1 MGSDD
6 RRICLRSGAPSAVC
20 GRRHRKT
27 RTHPN
32 PLPLVRGAVDAA
44 QLRFLRVASKE
55 KSEPA
60 AGRTPD
66 PSTSLRSGR
75 DDNGRGVA
83 KFRVV
88 TGWEETADPSA
99 TLRFGRDDKGRAVA
113 KVRIVAGWGE
123 TAGPSIPLATPT
135 LATALPLSSRPERS
149 VVEGS
154 AVRPAALSISPGS
167 ALSHPPQQLRPA
179 DSARTLPV
187 ALRCRL
193 QCAAV

>member
-1 MGSDD
+1 MANPGKRLRSRHRTNTYRSPRRMGSSD

-32 PLPLVRGAVDAA
+32 PLPLVRGT
-44 QLRFLRVASKE
+44 
-55 KSEPA
+55 A

-66 PSTSLRSGR
+66 PSTSLR
-75 DDNGRGVA
+75 
-83 KFRVV
+83 
-88 TGWEETADPSA
+88 
-99 TLRFGRDDKGRAVA
+99 FGRDDKGRGAA

-123 TAGPSIPLATPT
+123 TAGPSVPLTTPT
-135 LATALPLSSRPERS
+135 LATALPLSSRPKRS
-149 VVEGS
+149 EVEGS

-167 ALSHPPQQLRPA
+167 ALNHPPKQLHPA

-193 QCAAV
+193 RCRAV